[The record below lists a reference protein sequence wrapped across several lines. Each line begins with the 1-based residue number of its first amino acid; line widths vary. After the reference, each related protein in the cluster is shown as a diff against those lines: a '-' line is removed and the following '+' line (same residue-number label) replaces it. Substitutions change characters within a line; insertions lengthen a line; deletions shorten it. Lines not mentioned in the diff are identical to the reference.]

1 MKKIY
6 YVLFLILLSSCF
18 SGRSQPSNFY
28 VLRAIPEENITY
40 NVKNSFI
47 GIDVLYIASY
57 LDRKEIITTVDG
69 NNTEIQMSE
78 FNRWAEP
85 LSSAIQRNIVLN
97 MSTYMPNSLIRSI
110 NAFNRN
116 FDYIVLVYINRF
128 DGSFNDK
135 VYLDAFY
142 SIVDKKGKI
151 IASDKVLLTNN
162 LSDTYD
168 DLAIQESGLISKLS
182 QILAKKISQIDSK

>member
-28 VLRAIPEENITY
+28 VLRAMPEKNITY

-142 SIVDKKGKI
+142 SIVDKNNQI

-162 LSDTYD
+162 LGDTYD
-168 DLAIQESGLISKLS
+168 DLAIQESKLISQLS
-182 QILAKKISQIDSK
+182 KILAKKISQIDSK

>member
-1 MKKIY
+1 MHQVPTLPAPKK
-6 YVLFLILLSSCF
+6 LWL
-18 SGRSQPSNFY
+18 
-28 VLRAIPEENITY
+28 
-40 NVKNSFI
+40 K
-47 GIDVLYIASY
+47 
-57 LDRKEIITTVDG
+57 II
-69 NNTEIQMSE
+69 
-78 FNRWAEP
+78 
-85 LSSAIQRNIVLN
+85 
-97 MSTYMPNSLIRSI
+97 SI

-151 IASDKVLLTNN
+151 VASDKVLLTNN
-162 LSDTYD
+162 LGDTYD

-182 QILAKKISQIDSK
+182 QILAKKISQIDSKW